1 MPKITLT
8 EIQKG
13 DALKVDKLNASMDS
27 IRTASASLDADNVRI
42 EGVDRRNFFSNH
54 STSAFA
60 STQAVQSLVTNIN
73 VAQSFTYNSS
83 SPGAAEVKQFKHHS
97 LSAGIIGPFSWET
110 TDVALKLNLSLS
122 FSVPG
127 MHDEPTPPGDP
138 RCQITPTSS
147 RPFFVFDIRQRTGT
161 SGAFAS
167 IAGTE
172 RKVAFNHV
180 GRAYS
185 GVRGRVKHRGS
196 LSIVHLVDISSAGTN
211 QYFSPH
217 VTIYYQPF
225 MRQITIENYN
235 FYGLRIRR

>member
-8 EIQKG
+8 EVETG

-27 IRTASASLDADNVRI
+27 IRTASSALDGDNVRI

-54 STSAFA
+54 SATAFA
-60 STQAVQSLVTNIN
+60 STQAVVSLATNIN
-73 VAQSFTYNSS
+73 VTQDFTYNSS
-83 SPGAAEVKQFKHHS
+83 SPHGSEVKQFQHHS
-97 LSAGIIGPFSWET
+97 LAAGIIGPFSWET

-127 MHDEPTPPGDP
+127 MQDNPLEPKCRVT
-138 RCQITPTSS
+138 TTSS
-147 RPFFVFDIRQRTGT
+147 RPYFVFDIRQRTGT
-161 SGAFAS
+161 SGAFS
-167 IAGTE
+167 PIAGTE

-180 GRAYS
+180 ANVLGK
-185 GVRGRVKHRGS
+185 RVSHRGS
-196 LSIVHLVDISSAGTN
+196 LSIVHLVDITSSGTN

-217 VTIYYQPF
+217 VTIFYQPH

>member
-8 EIQKG
+8 EVETG

-27 IRTASASLDADNVRI
+27 IRTASSVLDADNVRI

-54 STSAFA
+54 STAAFA

-73 VAQSFTYNSS
+73 VTQDFTYNSS
-83 SPGAAEVKQFKHHS
+83 SPHGSEVKQFQHHS
-97 LSAGIIGPFSWET
+97 LAAGIIGPFSWET

-122 FSVPG
+122 FSIPG
-127 MHDEPTPPGDP
+127 MHSDAAEP
-138 RCQITPTSS
+138 RCRVGLTSS
-147 RPFFVFDIRQRTGT
+147 RPYFVFDIRQRTGT
-161 SGAFAS
+161 SGTFS
-167 IAGTE
+167 PIAGTE

-180 GRAYS
+180 AQNYS
-185 GVRGRVKHRGS
+185 TRVSHRGS
-196 LSIVHLVDISSAGTN
+196 LSIVHLVDITSAGTN

-217 VTIYYQPF
+217 VKIFYQPS

>member
-8 EIQKG
+8 EIKKG

-27 IRTASASLDADNVRI
+27 IRTASASLDADNVRV

-54 STSAFA
+54 STAAFA

-83 SPGAAEVKQFKHHS
+83 SPFGSETKQFKHHS
-97 LSAGIIGPFSWET
+97 LSYGIIGPFAWET

-127 MHDEPTPPGDP
+127 MQDNALEP
-138 RCQITPTSS
+138 RCKVSIISS
-147 RPFFVFDIRQRTGT
+147 RPYFVFDIRQRTGT
-161 SGAFAS
+161 SGS
-167 IAGTE
+167 WSKIDGTE

-180 GRAYS
+180 ANVYGK
-185 GVRGRVKHRGS
+185 RVSHRGS
-196 LSIVHLVDISSAGTN
+196 VSIVHLVDITSTGTN
-211 QYFSPH
+211 QYFSPF
-217 VTIYYQPF
+217 VTIFYQPNS
-225 MRQITIENYN
+225 RQITVENYN

>member
-8 EIQKG
+8 EVQTG
-13 DALKVDKLNASMDS
+13 DPLRVDKLNASMDS
-27 IRTASASLDADNVRI
+27 IRTSSSSLDADNVRI

-54 STSAFA
+54 STATFA

-73 VAQSFTYNSS
+73 VAQDFTYHSS
-83 SPGAAEVKQFKHHS
+83 SPHGSEVKQFRHHS

-122 FSVPG
+122 YRVPG
-127 MHDEPTPPGDP
+127 MHSDAADS
-138 RCQITPTSS
+138 RCRVGSVSS
-147 RPFFVFDIRQRTGT
+147 RPSFVFDIRQRTGT
-161 SGAFAS
+161 SGAFTS

-172 RKVAFNHV
+172 REVAFNHV
-180 GRAYS
+180 AQNYAQ
-185 GVRGRVKHRGS
+185 RVSHRGS
-196 LSIVHLVDISSAGTN
+196 LSIVHLVDITSAGSN

-217 VTIYYQPF
+217 VTIFNQPAL
-225 MRQITIENYN
+225 RLITIENYN